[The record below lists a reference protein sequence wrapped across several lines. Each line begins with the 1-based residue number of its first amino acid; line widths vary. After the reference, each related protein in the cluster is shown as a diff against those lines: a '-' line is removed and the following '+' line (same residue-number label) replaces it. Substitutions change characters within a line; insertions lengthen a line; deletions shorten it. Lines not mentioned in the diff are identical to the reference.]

1 MSLFKKF
8 TDFCAG
14 IAAFVGGLFLLQKY
28 MAFKPLDLE
37 RYKNYLTNQSKF
49 ENMDINIEEIT
60 EAPSKLRQFF
70 DPDIINLDYRVMLIL
85 VLTLIISV
93 LVGIIFRRL
102 PYVCFFFSLFPAVM
116 TVYMFGKATYIFGSS
131 MRGVQIGLFF
141 TAAALHMAGNVVEA
155 IVRDREDGRH
165 RLFVTAKISMLFPAA
180 LCLFFTQ
187 IVKKV
192 EAIPD
197 EAINE
202 KLPIFKDI
210 KIELAEPANIEILKK
225 LGWGFVIIF
234 VICLLL
240 YNVYFVDVT
249 LSAIPLVYSIYV
261 FYASKL
267 TFLPFVFFT
276 LALICFLTNLAL
288 CVFENNLSHK
298 EQMKQKARSEST
310 EGEQPQ

>member
-49 ENMDINIEEIT
+49 ENMDISIEEIT

-102 PYVCFFFSLFPAVM
+102 PYVCFFFSLFP
-116 TVYMFGKATYIFGSS
+116 TVITVYIFGKSLP
-131 MRGVQIGLFF
+131 VTQIGLFF
-141 TAAALHMAGNVVEA
+141 AAAALHVAGNVVEA
-155 IVRDREDGRH
+155 IIRDREDGRH

-202 KLPIFKDI
+202 KLPIFRDI
-210 KIELAEPANIEILKK
+210 KIELAEAANIEILKK
-225 LGWGFVIIF
+225 LGWGFIIIF

-249 LSAIPLVYSIYV
+249 LSAIPLVYSVYV

-298 EQMKQKARSEST
+298 EQMKQKARSENT
-310 EGEQPQ
+310 ENEQPQ

>member
-37 RYKNYLTNQSKF
+37 EYKNYLTNQSNF
-49 ENMDINIEEIT
+49 DNMDISIEEIT

-85 VLTLIISV
+85 VLALIISV
-93 LVGIIFRRL
+93 LAGVIFRRL
-102 PYVCFFFSLFPAVM
+102 PYVCFFFSLFPTVI
-116 TVYMFGKATYIFGSS
+116 TVYMFGKSLPVT
-131 MRGVQIGLFF
+131 QIGLFF
-141 TAAALHMAGNVVEA
+141 AAAALHVAGNVIDA
-155 IVRDREDGRH
+155 IIRDKEDGRH
-165 RLFVTAKISMLFPAA
+165 RLFVTAKVSILFPAA

-202 KLPIFKDI
+202 KLPIFRDI

-225 LGWGFVIIF
+225 LGWGFIIIF

-249 LSAIPLVYSIYV
+249 LSAIPLVYSVYV

-267 TFLPFVFFT
+267 TFLPFVFLT
-276 LALICFLTNLAL
+276 LSLICFLTNLAL

-298 EQMKQKARSEST
+298 EQMKQKARSENT
-310 EGEQPQ
+310 ENERPQ

>member
-37 RYKNYLTNQSKF
+37 KYKNYLTNQSNF
-49 ENMDINIEEIT
+49 DNMDISIEEIT

-85 VLTLIISV
+85 VFALIISV
-93 LVGIIFRRL
+93 LAGVIFRRL
-102 PYVCFFFSLFPAVM
+102 PYVCFFFSLFPTVI
-116 TVYMFGKATYIFGSS
+116 TVYMFGKSLPVT
-131 MRGVQIGLFF
+131 QIGLFF
-141 TAAALHMAGNVVEA
+141 AAAALHVAGNVIDA
-155 IVRDREDGRH
+155 IIRDKEDGRH
-165 RLFVTAKISMLFPAA
+165 RLFVTAKVSILFPAA

-202 KLPIFKDI
+202 KLPIFRDI

-225 LGWGFVIIF
+225 LGWGFIIIF

-267 TFLPFVFFT
+267 TFLPFVFLT
-276 LALICFLTNLAL
+276 LSLICFLTNLAL

-298 EQMKQKARSEST
+298 EQMKQKAHSENT
-310 EGEQPQ
+310 ENEQPQ

>member
-49 ENMDINIEEIT
+49 ENMDISIEEIT

-85 VLTLIISV
+85 VLALIISV
-93 LVGIIFRRL
+93 LAGVIFRRL
-102 PYVCFFFSLFPAVM
+102 PYVCFFFSLFPTVI
-116 TVYMFGKATYIFGSS
+116 TVYMFGKSLPVT
-131 MRGVQIGLFF
+131 QIGLFF
-141 TAAALHMAGNVVEA
+141 AAAALHVAGNVIDA
-155 IVRDREDGRH
+155 IIRDKEDGRH
-165 RLFVTAKISMLFPAA
+165 RLFVTAKVSILFPAA

-202 KLPIFKDI
+202 KLPIFRDI

-225 LGWGFVIIF
+225 LGWGFIIIF

-267 TFLPFVFFT
+267 TFLPFVFLT
-276 LALICFLTNLAL
+276 LSLICFLTNLAL

-298 EQMKQKARSEST
+298 EQMKQKARSENT
-310 EGEQPQ
+310 ENEQPQ

>member
-37 RYKNYLTNQSKF
+37 EYKNYLTNQSNF
-49 ENMDINIEEIT
+49 DNMDISIEEIT

-102 PYVCFFFSLFPAVM
+102 PYVCFFFSLFPTVI
-116 TVYMFGKATYIFGSS
+116 TVYMFGKSLPVT
-131 MRGVQIGLFF
+131 QIGLFF
-141 TAAALHMAGNVVEA
+141 AAAALHVAGNVVEA

-202 KLPIFKDI
+202 KLPIFRDI

-225 LGWGFVIIF
+225 LGWGFIIIF

-249 LSAIPLVYSIYV
+249 LSAIPLVYSVYV

-267 TFLPFVFFT
+267 TFLPFVFLT
-276 LALICFLTNLAL
+276 LSLICFLTNLAL

-298 EQMKQKARSEST
+298 EQMKQKARSENT
-310 EGEQPQ
+310 ENEQPQ

>member
-49 ENMDINIEEIT
+49 DNMDISIEEIT

-102 PYVCFFFSLFPAVM
+102 PYVCFFFSLFPTVI
-116 TVYMFGKATYIFGSS
+116 TVYMFGKSLPVT
-131 MRGVQIGLFF
+131 QIGLFF
-141 TAAALHMAGNVVEA
+141 AAAALHVAGNVVEA

-202 KLPIFKDI
+202 KLPIFRDI

-225 LGWGFVIIF
+225 LGWGFIIIF

-298 EQMKQKARSEST
+298 EQMKQKARSENT
-310 EGEQPQ
+310 ENEQPQ

>member
-37 RYKNYLTNQSKF
+37 EYKNYLTNQSNF
-49 ENMDINIEEIT
+49 DNMDISIEEIT
-60 EAPSKLRQFF
+60 EAPSKLHQFF

-85 VLTLIISV
+85 VLALIISV
-93 LVGIIFRRL
+93 LAGVIFRRL
-102 PYVCFFFSLFPAVM
+102 PYVCFFFSLFPTVI
-116 TVYMFGKATYIFGSS
+116 TVYMFGKSLPVT
-131 MRGVQIGLFF
+131 QIGLFF
-141 TAAALHMAGNVVEA
+141 AAAALHVSGNVIDA
-155 IVRDREDGRH
+155 IIRDKEDGRH
-165 RLFVTAKISMLFPAA
+165 RLFVTAKVSILFPAA

-202 KLPIFKDI
+202 KLPIFRDI

-225 LGWGFVIIF
+225 LGWGFIIIF

-249 LSAIPLVYSIYV
+249 LSAIPLVYSVYV

-267 TFLPFVFFT
+267 TFLPFVFLT
-276 LALICFLTNLAL
+276 LSLICFLTNLAL

-298 EQMKQKARSEST
+298 EQMKQKARSENT
-310 EGEQPQ
+310 ENEQPQ

>member
-37 RYKNYLTNQSKF
+37 EYKNYLTNQSNF
-49 ENMDINIEEIT
+49 DNMDISIEEIT

-85 VLTLIISV
+85 VLALIISV
-93 LVGIIFRRL
+93 LAGVIFRRL
-102 PYVCFFFSLFPAVM
+102 PYVCFFFSLFPTVI
-116 TVYMFGKATYIFGSS
+116 TVYMFGKSLPVT
-131 MRGVQIGLFF
+131 QIGLFF
-141 TAAALHMAGNVVEA
+141 AAAALHVAGNVIDA
-155 IVRDREDGRH
+155 IIRDKEDGRH
-165 RLFVTAKISMLFPAA
+165 RLFVTAKVSILFPAA
-180 LCLFFTQ
+180 LCIFFTQ

-225 LGWGFVIIF
+225 LGWGFIIIF

-267 TFLPFVFFT
+267 TFLPFVFLT
-276 LALICFLTNLAL
+276 LSLICFLTNLAL

-298 EQMKQKARSEST
+298 EQMKQKARSENT
-310 EGEQPQ
+310 ENEQPQ

>member
-37 RYKNYLTNQSKF
+37 EYKNYLTNQSNF
-49 ENMDINIEEIT
+49 DNMDISIEEIT

-85 VLTLIISV
+85 VLALIISV
-93 LVGIIFRRL
+93 LAGVIFRRL
-102 PYVCFFFSLFPAVM
+102 PYVCFFFSLFPTVI
-116 TVYMFGKATYIFGSS
+116 TVYMFGKSLPVT
-131 MRGVQIGLFF
+131 QIGLFF
-141 TAAALHMAGNVVEA
+141 AAAALHVSGNVIDA
-155 IVRDREDGRH
+155 IIRDKEDGRH
-165 RLFVTAKISMLFPAA
+165 RLFVTAKVSILFPAA

-197 EAINE
+197 EVINE
-202 KLPIFKDI
+202 KLPIFRDI
-210 KIELAEPANIEILKK
+210 KIDLAEPANIEILKK
-225 LGWGFVIIF
+225 LGWGFIIIF

-240 YNVYFVDVT
+240 YNVYFVDLT
-249 LSAIPLVYSIYV
+249 LSAIPLVYSVYV

-267 TFLPFVFFT
+267 TFLPFVFLT
-276 LALICFLTNLAL
+276 LSLICFLTNLAL

-298 EQMKQKARSEST
+298 EQMKQKASSENT
-310 EGEQPQ
+310 ENQQPQ

>member
-37 RYKNYLTNQSKF
+37 EYKNYLTNQSNF
-49 ENMDINIEEIT
+49 DNMDISIEEIT

-85 VLTLIISV
+85 VLALIISV
-93 LVGIIFRRL
+93 LAGVIFRRL
-102 PYVCFFFSLFPAVM
+102 PYVCFFFSLFPTVI
-116 TVYMFGKATYIFGSS
+116 TVYMFGKSLPVT
-131 MRGVQIGLFF
+131 QIGLFF
-141 TAAALHMAGNVVEA
+141 AAAALHVAGNVIDA
-155 IVRDREDGRH
+155 IIRDKEDGRH
-165 RLFVTAKISMLFPAA
+165 RLFVTAKVSILFPAA

-202 KLPIFKDI
+202 KLPIFRDI

-225 LGWGFVIIF
+225 LGWGFIIIF

-249 LSAIPLVYSIYV
+249 LSAIPLVYSVYV

-267 TFLPFVFFT
+267 TFLPFVFLT
-276 LALICFLTNLAL
+276 LSLICF
-288 CVFENNLSHK
+288 FES
-298 EQMKQKARSEST
+298 
-310 EGEQPQ
+310 

>member
-37 RYKNYLTNQSKF
+37 KYKNYLTNQSNF
-49 ENMDINIEEIT
+49 DNMDISIEEIT

-85 VLTLIISV
+85 VFALIISV
-93 LVGIIFRRL
+93 LAGVIFRRL
-102 PYVCFFFSLFPAVM
+102 PYVCFFFSLFPTVI
-116 TVYMFGKATYIFGSS
+116 TVYMFGKSLPVT
-131 MRGVQIGLFF
+131 QIGLFF
-141 TAAALHMAGNVVEA
+141 AAAALHVAGNVIDA
-155 IVRDREDGRH
+155 IIRDKEDGRH
-165 RLFVTAKISMLFPAA
+165 RLFVTAKVSILFPAA

-202 KLPIFKDI
+202 KLPIFRDI

-225 LGWGFVIIF
+225 LGWGFIIIF

-267 TFLPFVFFT
+267 TFLPFVFLT
-276 LALICFLTNLAL
+276 LSLICFLTNLAL

-298 EQMKQKARSEST
+298 EQAEQKARSENT
-310 EGEQPQ
+310 ENEQPQ

>member
-37 RYKNYLTNQSKF
+37 EYKNYLTNQSNF
-49 ENMDINIEEIT
+49 DNMDISIEEIT

-85 VLTLIISV
+85 VLALIISV
-93 LVGIIFRRL
+93 LAGVIFRRL
-102 PYVCFFFSLFPAVM
+102 PYVCFFFSLFPTVI
-116 TVYMFGKATYIFGSS
+116 TVYMFGKSLPVT
-131 MRGVQIGLFF
+131 QIGLFF
-141 TAAALHMAGNVVEA
+141 AAAALHVAGNVIDA
-155 IVRDREDGRH
+155 IIRDKEDGRH
-165 RLFVTAKISMLFPAA
+165 RLFVTAKVSILFPAA

-202 KLPIFKDI
+202 KLPIFRDI

-225 LGWGFVIIF
+225 LGWGFIIIF

-249 LSAIPLVYSIYV
+249 LSAIPLVYSVYV

-267 TFLPFVFFT
+267 TFLPFVFLT
-276 LALICFLTNLAL
+276 LSLICFLTNLAL

-298 EQMKQKARSEST
+298 EQMKQKASSENT
-310 EGEQPQ
+310 ENE

>member
-37 RYKNYLTNQSKF
+37 EYKNYLTNQSNF
-49 ENMDINIEEIT
+49 DNMDISIEEIT

-70 DPDIINLDYRVMLIL
+70 DPDIINLDYRIMLIL
-85 VLTLIISV
+85 VLALIISV
-93 LVGIIFRRL
+93 LAGVIFRRL
-102 PYVCFFFSLFPAVM
+102 PYVCFFFSLFPTVI
-116 TVYMFGKATYIFGSS
+116 TVYMFGKSLPVT
-131 MRGVQIGLFF
+131 QIGLFF
-141 TAAALHMAGNVVEA
+141 AAAALHVAGNVIDA
-155 IVRDREDGRH
+155 IIRDKEDGRH
-165 RLFVTAKISMLFPAA
+165 RLFVTAKVSILFPAA

-202 KLPIFKDI
+202 KLPIFRDI

-225 LGWGFVIIF
+225 LGWGFIIIF

-249 LSAIPLVYSIYV
+249 LSAIPLVYSVYV

-267 TFLPFVFFT
+267 TFLPFVFLT
-276 LALICFLTNLAL
+276 LSLICFLTNLAL

-298 EQMKQKARSEST
+298 EQMKQKARSENT
-310 EGEQPQ
+310 ENERPQ